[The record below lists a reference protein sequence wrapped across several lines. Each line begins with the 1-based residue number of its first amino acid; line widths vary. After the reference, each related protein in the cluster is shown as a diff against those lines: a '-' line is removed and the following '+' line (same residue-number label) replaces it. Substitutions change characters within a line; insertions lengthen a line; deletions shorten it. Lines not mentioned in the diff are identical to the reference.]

1 MTSEDQERRAWFRR
15 EILPLEARLLAYAR
29 KFCRDGQADPEDLVH
44 DAFARVI
51 ACKTWREI
59 ANPAAFAS
67 RTLRNVALDG
77 LRRRK
82 VLTIT
87 AVADFDLIGGM
98 DESPDPETVLASR
111 DELRQLREAIAELP
125 TQCRRVFTLRKV
137 YSLSPGEIAVRM
149 GLSVSTVEK
158 HLIKGLRYCSEK
170 LGRQGAGQ
178 PSRIDEGRSWAGKR
192 DRDAKR

>member
-1 MTSEDQERRAWFRR
+1 MTPEDEQRRAWFRR
-15 EILPLEARLLAYAR
+15 EILPLEPRLLAYAR
-29 KFCRDGQADPEDLVH
+29 KFCRDGESDPEDLVH

-67 RTLRNVALDG
+67 RTVRNIAFDT

-87 AVADFDLIGGM
+87 AVADFEQVGGM
-98 DESPDPETVLASR
+98 DETPGPEATLVAR
-111 DELRQLREAIAELP
+111 DELRQLREAITELP

-158 HLIKGLRYCSEK
+158 HLIKGLRYCSER
-170 LGRQGAGQ
+170 LGRPGAIQ
-178 PSRIDEGRSWAGKR
+178 SVRIDEGRSWVGKR
-192 DRDAKR
+192 DRDAKQ